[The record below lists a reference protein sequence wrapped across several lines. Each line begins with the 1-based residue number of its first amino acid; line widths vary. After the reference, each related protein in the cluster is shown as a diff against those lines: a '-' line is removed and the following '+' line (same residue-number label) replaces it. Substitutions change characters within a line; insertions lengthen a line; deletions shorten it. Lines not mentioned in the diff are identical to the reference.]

1 MIAIITPSQRLSR
14 VLANP
19 SAGAILLLVILVAA
33 MSVAFPSFFTGINA
47 TNVSNQMVFVLLLAL
62 GMTVVLI
69 TGGIDLSVGS
79 VMGLSAGVGAY
90 TITAGAP
97 LVAGLLTTM
106 AVGAF
111 LGLLNGL
118 MITKLGLPDFIATL
132 AMLGIA
138 RGALFLWTGGVPII
152 GYMLPEYYVISG
164 SQPFGFTTVPILIA
178 IVAIIGVTVVLKY
191 TSYGRHAYGMGSNPH
206 AAVLSGVPV
215 DRIKVIAYMISG
227 LMAGVAG
234 MIMAGRNTTVAP
246 TMGLGYEVT
255 AIAAAIIG
263 GAALGGGRG
272 SAFGAVIGALVLS
285 ITANAINIAGV
296 NSSWQQV
303 VIGGVLLL
311 AVVFDRASSIMRAR
325 SARLATRQVSSGNT
339 DSSRMTGGISPKKEG

>member
-1 MIAIITPSQRLSR
+1 MTTIAIPSQRVARLVAS
-14 VLANP
+14 P
-19 SAGAILLLVILVAA
+19 SSGAIFLLVILIVA
-33 MSVAFPSFFTGINA
+33 MSVAFPNFFTGTNA
-47 TNVSNQMVFVLLLAL
+47 SNVSNQMVFVLLLAL

-90 TITAGAP
+90 LIANGAP
-97 LVAGLLTTM
+97 LVLGLVTTM

-111 LGLLNGL
+111 LGLINGI

-138 RGALFLWTGGVPII
+138 RGVLFLWTEGVPII
-152 GYMLPEYYVISG
+152 GYMLPEYYIISG
-164 SQPFGFTTVPILIA
+164 LTQPFGYVTVPILIA
-178 IVAIIGVTVVLKY
+178 IVAVIVVTIVLKY
-191 TSYGRHAYGMGSNPH
+191 TSYGRHAYGLGSNSH

-215 DRIKVIAYMISG
+215 ARIKVIAYMVSG

-246 TMGLGYEVT
+246 TMGLGYEVS

-263 GAALGGGRG
+263 GAVLGGGRG
-272 SAFGAVIGALVLS
+272 TAFGAVIGALVLS

-296 NSSWQQV
+296 SSSWQQV
-303 VIGGVLLL
+303 VTGGVLLL
-311 AVVFDRASSIMRAR
+311 AVVFDRVSSLMRAR
-325 SARLATRQVSSGNT
+325 SARLATGQAYA
-339 DSSRMTGGISPKKEG
+339 

>member
-1 MIAIITPSQRLSR
+1 MTAITAPTQRFNR
-14 VLANP
+14 ILANP
-19 SAGAILLLVILVAA
+19 SAGAILLLVILIAA
-33 MSVAFPSFFTGINA
+33 MSVAFPNFFTGINA
-47 TNVSNQMVFVLLLAL
+47 GNVSNQMVFVLLLAL

-79 VMGLSAGVGAY
+79 VMGLSAGVGAH
-90 TITAGAP
+90 TIIAGAP
-97 LVAGLLTTM
+97 LVVGLLTTM

-111 LGLLNGL
+111 LGLLNGI

-132 AMLGIA
+132 AMLGVA

-152 GYMLPEYYVISG
+152 GYMLPEYRVISG
-164 SQPFGFTTVPILIA
+164 LSQPFGFITVPILIA
-178 IVAIIGVTVVLKY
+178 IVAVVVLAVVLKL
-191 TSYGRHAYGMGSNPH
+191 TSYGRHAYGLGSNPH

-215 DRIKVIAYMISG
+215 ARIKVIAYMISG

-246 TMGLGYEVT
+246 TMGLGYEV
-255 AIAAAIIG
+255 AVIAAAIIG

-296 NSSWQQV
+296 SSSWQQV
-303 VIGGVLLL
+303 VTGGVLLL
-311 AVVFDRASSIMRAR
+311 AVVFDRASSLIRAR
-325 SARLATRQVSSGNT
+325 SARIATRLA
-339 DSSRMTGGISPKKEG
+339 PA